1 MKILCPNDH
10 LELNE
15 RIFTFRAIKMDLDR
29 LTGPKVS
36 LAEKLAL
43 MVHYVIHHLLIFWL
57 NCLFF
62 VGILRRFSS
71 YFCFLQSKL

>member
-15 RIFTFRAIKMDLDR
+15 RIFTFRAIKIGLDW
-29 LTGPKVS
+29 LTGPEVS
-36 LAEKLAL
+36 LVEKLAL
-43 MVHYVIHHLLIFWL
+43 MVHYVIHHLLIFCW
-57 NCLFF
+57 N

-71 YFCFLQSKL
+71 YFCFLQCKL